1 MLKDQIESVFKSFK
15 DESARRARRLR
26 SDNATMRKHS
36 KTLKGLLELLGTDHV
51 NDSINISA
59 NSYDDTVSIRIYTY
73 DAESFKCN
81 RITAMLNV
89 FETWKPI
96 VRQEVRDYPSSIN
109 RSFTY
114 RYAGLDVSLDVY
126 VKKDSPTCRKVEIG
140 EKVIVDKIYEIQC
153 D

>member
-36 KTLKGLLELLGTDHV
+36 KTLKGLLKLLGADHV

-59 NSYDDTVSIRIYTY
+59 DSYDDVVSIRIYTY
-73 DAESFKCN
+73 GLESFKCD
-81 RITAMLNV
+81 RVTSMLAV
-89 FETWKPI
+89 LETWKPI
-96 VRQEVRDYPSSIN
+96 VQQEVRDYPSSIN
-109 RSFTY
+109 RAYTY
-114 RYAGLDVSLDVY
+114 KYEGMRVSLDVY
-126 VKKDSPTCRKVEIG
+126 VKSDSPTCRKVEIG
-140 EKVIVDKIYEIQC
+140 EKVVVDKIYEIQC